1 MATTDDRQRRG
12 AADLL
17 SQIPTDGQRAAP
29 LPDGSQSNPLNTEF
43 GRNAMNTLSALP
55 GVSGG
60 AMGMS
65 GGSIHAGSVAT
76 GALSRAAAT
85 AAQSA
90 PVASALSSLNSAAKV
105 AGPYT
110 PAVAAGATLLGAA
123 NLTDSSTATPRVT
136 STGSAAAAL
145 ARIPETPAGYG
156 SYSSG
161 GQIMGPPN
169 LSALNQPE
177 SAATSAAAKLSNVT
191 REGNS
196 YSGVNIGGDIS
207 INGAVPRGS
216 VTTLP
221 AGAAPSGISGISA
234 AQQLLAGA
242 PSPAT
247 SGISAQSMGA
257 ADGLDARSQLESLAR
272 LRASGQIV
280 APAAGPSMNLSGGT
294 FGIRRDPG
302 IVASELGAQRA
313 FDRNMGRD
321 PASLQRAAVLQQ
333 AQLEQQGANARAL
346 LSDMGNTRRTS
357 MEQTG
362 ANVRAQLADKGSF
375 QRQLLENQG
384 ALDRQVLQSAGA
396 VQAAQIK
403 ASQGLSKELQQQ
415 TKDASDVMSLVTQAD
430 DLLKTATGS
439 YAGAAFDGLARGMG
453 LSTPGADAAAQLK
466 VLQGSLISKMPKMSG
481 PQSDKDVQLYR
492 EMAGQIGDA
501 TLPASTR
508 QAALEQIY
516 ALNAKYASPEALAST
531 QGSPLA
537 QRVQAAQAQRAAAA
551 PVGAPAPAA
560 APAPAS
566 AATAQPT
573 GTTRQVGTSGGR
585 PVYEDEQGRRFLAR
599 GG

>member
-55 GVSGG
+55 GGGGG
-60 AMGMS
+60 AMY
-65 GGSIHAGSVAT
+65 GGGVAAGT
-76 GALSRAAAT
+76 LSRAAAT

-90 PVASALSSLNSAAKV
+90 PVTSALSSLGSAAKV
-105 AGPYT
+105 AAPYA
-110 PAVAAGATLLGAA
+110 PAAAGGGILLGMA
-123 NLTDSSTATPRVT
+123 NSGDSSAASPPATPPA
-136 STGSAAAAL
+136 GSAAAAL
-145 ARIPETPAGYG
+145 SSPPQASSEYGRYNAG
-156 SYSSG
+156 
-161 GQIMGPPN
+161 QTMGPPN

-177 SAATSAAAKLSNVT
+177 NAAPTSAAAQLSNVT

-196 YSGVNIGGDIS
+196 YSGMNIGGDIS
-207 INGAVPRGS
+207 INGAAPRGS

-221 AGAAPSGISGISA
+221 AGAAPAGIGVGA
-234 AQQLLAGA
+234 AQQLLGGM
-242 PSPAT
+242 PSAT
-247 SGISAQSMGA
+247 TNGISAQSMGA
-257 ADGLDARSQLESLAR
+257 ADGLDARSQLESLSR
-272 LRASGQIV
+272 LRASGQIA
-280 APAAGPSMNLSGGT
+280 APAAGPSMSLSGGT
-294 FGIRRDPG
+294 LGIRRAPS

-313 FDRNMGRD
+313 FDRSVGRD

-346 LSDMGNTRRTS
+346 LSDLGNTRRTG

-362 ANVRAQLADKGSF
+362 ANARAQLADTGSF
-375 QRQLLENQG
+375 QRQALENQG
-384 ALDRQVLQSAGA
+384 ALNRQALQSAGT

-403 ASQGLSKELQQQ
+403 AQQGLGKELQQQ
-415 TKDASDVMSLVTQAD
+415 TKDASEVVGLATQAD

-439 YAGAAFDGLARGMG
+439 YGGAAFDGLARGMG

-501 TLPASTR
+501 TLPTSTR

-531 QGSPLA
+531 QTSPLA
-537 QRVQAAQAQRAAAA
+537 QRVQAAQAKRSAAA
-551 PVGAPAPAA
+551 PASAPAPAA
-560 APAPAS
+560 APN
-566 AATAQPT
+566 ATGA
-573 GTTRQVGTSGGR
+573 RQVATREVYATLPSGT
-585 PVYEDEQGRRFLAR
+585 RFIGPDGTER
-599 GG
+599 IKP

>member
-1 MATTDDRQRRG
+1 MAITDDRQRRG

-55 GVSGG
+55 GGGGG
-60 AMGMS
+60 AMY
-65 GGSIHAGSVAT
+65 GGGVAAGT
-76 GALSRAAAT
+76 LSRAAAT

-90 PVASALSSLNSAAKV
+90 PVTSALSSLGSAAKV
-105 AGPYT
+105 AAPYA
-110 PAVAAGATLLGAA
+110 PAVAGGGILLGMA
-123 NLTDSSTATPRVT
+123 NSGDSSAASPPAAAPA
-136 STGSAAAAL
+136 GSAAAAL
-145 ARIPETPAGYG
+145 SSPPQASSEYGRYNAG
-156 SYSSG
+156 
-161 GQIMGPPN
+161 QTMGPPN

-177 SAATSAAAKLSNVT
+177 NAAPTSAAAKLSNVT

-196 YSGVNIGGDIS
+196 YSGMDIGGDIS
-207 INGAVPRGS
+207 INGAAPRGS

-221 AGAAPSGISGISA
+221 AGAAPAGIGGAGA
-234 AQQLLAGA
+234 AQQLLGGM
-242 PSPAT
+242 PSAT
-247 SGISAQSMGA
+247 TNGISAQSMGA
-257 ADGLDARSQLESLAR
+257 ADGLDARSQLESLSR
-272 LRASGQIV
+272 LRASGQIA
-280 APAAGPSMNLSGGT
+280 APAAGPSMSLSGGT
-294 FGIRRDPG
+294 LGIRRAPS

-346 LSDMGNTRRTS
+346 LSDLGNTRRTG

-362 ANVRAQLADKGSF
+362 ANARAQLADTGSF
-375 QRQLLENQG
+375 QRQALENQG
-384 ALDRQVLQSAGA
+384 ALNRQALQSAGT

-403 ASQGLSKELQQQ
+403 AQQGLGKELQQQ
-415 TKDASDVMSLVTQAD
+415 TKDASEVVGLATQAD
-430 DLLKTATGS
+430 DLLKSATGS
-439 YAGAAFDGLARGMG
+439 YGGAALDGLARSMG
-453 LSTPGADAAAQLK
+453 LSTPGADAAAQLR

-501 TLPASTR
+501 TLPTSTR

-516 ALNAKYASPEALAST
+516 SLNAKYASPEALAST
-531 QGSPLA
+531 QASPLA
-537 QRVQAAQAQRAAAA
+537 QRVQAAQAKRAAAA
-551 PVGAPAPAA
+551 PASAPAPAA

-566 AATAQPT
+566 TPVGQPT
-573 GTTRQVGTSGGR
+573 GATRQVGTSGGR